1 MTDNFKKYLLMV
13 LSFCLIGGAVYT
25 YQDYKHYNNISIS
38 LASTKEKV
46 VYQGFN
52 GKTTRYSVLGDHGS
66 VKQVQKM
73 ASSSIAYSVSL
84 GFIGAL
90 VLLLVIFVH

>member
-1 MTDNFKKYLLMV
+1 MTDNFKQYLLMV

-46 VYQGFN
+46 VYQGFD
-52 GKTTRYSVLGDHGS
+52 GKTTRYHVLGDHGS
-66 VKQVQKM
+66 AKQVQKM
-73 ASSSIAYSVSL
+73 ASSSITYSVVL
-84 GFIGAL
+84 GFVGVLVL
-90 VLLLVIFVH
+90 VLLTAV